1 MRKENYKID
10 EFGEVFTSKREVNDM
25 VDMINNETNR
35 LESTFLEPAC
45 GDGNFLSEVL
55 NRKLKLIESYKSS
68 LKIDFQANIFK
79 AASSLYGIDIQKEN
93 VEKCRIRL
101 FEKIIKFFEKEYTK
115 NTKFEEVIKLVLEKN
130 ILLGDALTLR
140 NPEDNTP
147 IVFSQWS
154 FLSEYQ
160 VKRLDYSFKS
170 ILNTSEI
177 HSLPLFSDFG
187 EQVFIPEPISQ
198 LDIVHFLKIKEY
210 EK

>member
-140 NPEDNTP
+140 NPVDNTP

-177 HSLPLFSDFG
+177 QSLPLFSDFG

>member
-1 MRKENYKID
+1 MRKENYKVD

-115 NTKFEEVIKLVLEKN
+115 DIEFEEVIKLVLEKN
-130 ILLGDALTLR
+130 ILLGDALTLI
-140 NPEDNTP
+140 NPVDNTP

-177 HSLPLFSDFG
+177 QSLPLFSDFG
-187 EQVFIPEPISQ
+187 EQVFIPEPIYQ
-198 LDIVHFLKIKEY
+198 LDMVHFLKIKEY

>member
-115 NTKFEEVIKLVLEKN
+115 NTKFEEVIKFVLEKN

-140 NPEDNTP
+140 NPVDNTP

-177 HSLPLFSDFG
+177 QSLPLFSDFG